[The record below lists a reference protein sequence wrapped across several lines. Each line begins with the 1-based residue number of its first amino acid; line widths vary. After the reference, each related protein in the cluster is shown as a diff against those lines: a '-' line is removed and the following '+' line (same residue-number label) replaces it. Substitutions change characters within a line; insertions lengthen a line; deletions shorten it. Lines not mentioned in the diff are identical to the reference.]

1 MTEAN
6 KQAAGPLGLAS
17 TAELS
22 LVERLRQRQMVNWVD
37 RPDPL
42 CQEAAAELVRLAGQH
57 EAFGRWIVDA
67 LKVLDT
73 IDPDDMEESEQ
84 LLALIKAGEMLT
96 LAALAPK
103 MLHKL
108 KSATGPACNL
118 KTPWLAPDEA

>member
-1 MTEAN
+1 M
-6 KQAAGPLGLAS
+6 
-17 TAELS
+17 
-22 LVERLRQRQMVNWVD
+22 
-37 RPDPL
+37 
-42 CQEAAAELVRLAGQH
+42 CQEAAAEVVRLSGQH

-108 KSATGPACNL
+108 KNATGPVCNL